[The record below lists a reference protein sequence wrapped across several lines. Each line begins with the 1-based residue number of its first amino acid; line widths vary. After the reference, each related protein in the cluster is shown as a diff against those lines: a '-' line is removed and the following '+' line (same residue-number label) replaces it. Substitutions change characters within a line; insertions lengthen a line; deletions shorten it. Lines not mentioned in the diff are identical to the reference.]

1 VAYSKA
7 PNWFLLRVTRAKRHE
22 RGGVEKQRGEILKK
36 GALGLH
42 YSIFTQT
49 TESEAFS
56 AKKVKIRFIKNKNL
70 VKNISF
76 SIYNDS

>member
-1 VAYSKA
+1 MSGEGWK
-7 PNWFLLRVTRAKRHE
+7 FQ
-22 RGGVEKQRGEILKK
+22 GGETLKK

-56 AKKVKIRFIKNKNL
+56 ARKLLKTKI
-70 VKNISF
+70 
-76 SIYNDS
+76 